1 MGRVGYPAFL
11 TLAALLL
18 TLPAVACGS
27 GTEATEEAGT
37 AMRERTAMQDSNTA
51 IATFA
56 GGCFWCMEGPLEAL
70 GGVHS
75 VVSGY
80 TDGQI
85 TNPTYQQVSSGGT
98 GHTEAVRVTY
108 DPSRVSYEQLL
119 ETFWHQI
126 DPTDAGGQFADRG
139 SQYRAGIYYHD
150 DEQRQLAEE
159 SKRALEA
166 SSKFD
171 KPIAT
176 EIKAASEFYEAE
188 DYHQDYYKTH
198 PTRYK
203 MYKVG
208 SGRDQ
213 YIEKT
218 WKNEP
223 KKASEPNN
231 GGSSEPSGAGDKQVC
246 RKPTEDEIKT
256 MLTPLQYKVTQQEGT
271 ERPFD
276 NEYWDNKQEG
286 IYVDI
291 VSGEPLFSSTDKYK
305 SGTGWPSF
313 TQPLVEENI
322 VEHEDRKLFVK
333 RTEVRSNHGD
343 SHLGHVFPDGPAP
356 TGLRYC
362 MNSASLRFIPKAELE
377 VEGYGDYL
385 KLFDKE

>member
-1 MGRVGYPAFL
+1 MCRRRHS
-11 TLAALLL
+11 AALTFAAILL

-27 GTEATEEAGT
+27 STETTEETGS
-37 AMRERTAMQDSNTA
+37 AMNERTAMQDKNTA

-70 GGVHS
+70 DGVHT

-80 TDGQI
+80 TDGQVK
-85 TNPTYQQVSSGGT
+85 NPTYQQVSSGGT

-108 DPSRVSYEQLL
+108 DPAKVSYEQLL
-119 ETFWHQI
+119 ETFWRQI

-139 SQYRAGIYYHD
+139 SQYRTGIYYHD
-150 DEQRQLAEE
+150 EEQKRLAEA
-159 SKRALEA
+159 SRKKLEA
-166 SSKFD
+166 SGKFD

-213 YIEKT
+213 YIQKT
-218 WKNEP
+218 WKDEP
-223 KKASEPNN
+223 KTASGPGKGDTNQPTGT
-231 GGSSEPSGAGDKQVC
+231 GGKKVY
-246 RKPTEDEIKT
+246 RKPTDEEIKA
-256 MLTPLQYKVTQQEGT
+256 MLTPLQYQVTQQDGT

-276 NEYWDNKQEG
+276 NEYWDNKREG

-291 VSGEPLFSSTDKYK
+291 VSGEPLFSSKDKYK

-313 TQPLVEENI
+313 TQPLVDENI
-322 VEHEDRKLFVK
+322 VEREDRKLFMK
-333 RTEVRSNHGD
+333 RTEVRSKHGD

-362 MNSASLRFIPKAELE
+362 MNSASMRFVPKEDLE
-377 VEGYGDYL
+377 SQGYGDYL
-385 KLFDKE
+385 KLFEN

>member
-1 MGRVGYPAFL
+1 MGKRRNS
-11 TLAALLL
+11 TLL
-18 TLPAVACGS
+18 TITAILSMLPVVACGAS
-27 GTEATEEAGT
+27 SQADIEADTTMSEGTV
-37 AMRERTAMQDSNTA
+37 MQDPNTA

-70 GGVHS
+70 DGVHS

-80 TDGQI
+80 TDGQVK
-85 TNPTYQQVSSGGT
+85 NPTYQQVSSGGT

-108 DPSRVSYEQLL
+108 DPSKVSYEQLL
-119 ETFWHQI
+119 ETFWRQI

-139 SQYRAGIYYHD
+139 SQYRTGIYYHD
-150 DEQRQLAEE
+150 DEQRQLAEA
-159 SKRALEA
+159 SKQALEA
-166 SSKFD
+166 SGKFD

-208 SGRDQ
+208 SGREQ

-223 KKASEPNN
+223 RSAIGPDPDGPRPSSDT
-231 GGSSEPSGAGDKQVC
+231 GGNKVY
-246 RKPTEDEIKT
+246 RKPSDDEIKA
-256 MLTPLQYKVTQQEGT
+256 MLTPLQYQVTQQEGT
-271 ERPFD
+271 ERPFA
-276 NEYWDNKQEG
+276 NEYWDNKEEG

-313 TQPLVEENI
+313 TRPLEEANI
-322 VEHEDRKLFVK
+322 VEREDRKLLMK
-333 RTEVRSNHGD
+333 RTEVRSNYGD

-362 MNSASLRFIPKAELE
+362 LNSASLRFIPKAELE
-377 VEGYGDYL
+377 MEGYGEYL
-385 KLFDKE
+385 SLFDGE